1 MRECDVAP
9 SREGNGI
16 AVMKPEVWSLV
27 ARPRG
32 VNPASARDREH
43 YRVPRSEPFAVA
55 GGMVT
60 MGSVLQATVF
70 RVGWLGRDSGLMA
83 LPLV

>member
-1 MRECDVAP
+1 M
-9 SREGNGI
+9 
-16 AVMKPEVWSLV
+16 
-27 ARPRG
+27 
-32 VNPASARDREH
+32 
-43 YRVPRSEPFAVA
+43 VP
-55 GGMVT
+55 MVT

>member
-1 MRECDVAP
+1 LLFALEKRPFLVP
-9 SREGNGI
+9 
-16 AVMKPEVWSLV
+16 WSE
-27 ARPRG
+27 
-32 VNPASARDREH
+32 SA
-43 YRVPRSEPFAVA
+43 AVA
-55 GGMVT
+55 GVMVT